1 MYMTKV
7 YYNNWLARLI
17 LFKGYSTITLG
28 PFILTKEDYLPDH
41 VINEERIHARQWKD
55 CFTMG
60 MIIAYF
66 ASFLFSAPYHWYAF
80 LPFLLPFVLYY
91 IMYLVEWLISFIHH
105 FFEKKDKNV
114 GEANTKAY
122 YASAMEMEAKENRD
136 NMDYLRTRPFG
147 AFFRYYGKI

>member
-1 MYMTKV
+1 MMYMTKV
-7 YYNNWLARLI
+7 YYNNWLAKLI

-60 MIIAYF
+60 LIIAYF

-91 IMYLVEWLISFIHH
+91 IMYLVEWLISFIYHVI
-105 FFEKKDKNV
+105 KDK
-114 GEANTKAY
+114 G
-122 YASAMEMEAKENRD
+122 KEV
-136 NMDYLRTRPFG
+136 
-147 AFFRYYGKI
+147 